1 VEIQLRTF
9 DAIIFDLDGV
19 ILDSEKIWD
28 RGQEIFF
35 GRRGLRYERDRIKP
49 LMSGQSILAG
59 ARIMKESFSLPEPP
73 EEIARER
80 VEIVRSLFQGEIPYV
95 AGFEA
100 FFEAVRGDFRTCVA
114 TAMEA
119 SLLDMVDAK
128 LGLRKRFGGHVY
140 SVADVG
146 HVGKPEPDLF
156 LHAAAQLQA
165 MPVRCLVIEDSPNGI
180 EAARRAGM
188 RCAALTTTYGR
199 ERLTGADTI
208 VDSFAQIPLDRAP

>member
-1 VEIQLRTF
+1 MRTF

-35 GRRGLRYERDRIKP
+35 GRRGIRYERDKIKP

-59 ARIMKESFSLPEPP
+59 ARIMKEAFNLPEPP
-73 EEIARER
+73 EAVARER
-80 VEIVRSLFQGEIPYV
+80 VEIVRVLFQGEIPYV
-95 AGFEA
+95 PGFEA
-100 FFEAVRGDFRTCVA
+100 FFEAVKTAHRTCVA

-119 SLLDMVDAK
+119 SLLELVDAK

-146 HVGKPEPDLF
+146 NVGKPDPDLF
-156 LHAAAQLQA
+156 LYAARQLESA
-165 MPVRCLVIEDSPNGI
+165 PARCLVIEDSPNGI

-188 RCAALTTTYGR
+188 QCVALTTTYPR
-199 ERLTGADTI
+199 DLLLGADLI
-208 VDSFAQIPLDRAP
+208 VDAFDQIPLRAVHGG